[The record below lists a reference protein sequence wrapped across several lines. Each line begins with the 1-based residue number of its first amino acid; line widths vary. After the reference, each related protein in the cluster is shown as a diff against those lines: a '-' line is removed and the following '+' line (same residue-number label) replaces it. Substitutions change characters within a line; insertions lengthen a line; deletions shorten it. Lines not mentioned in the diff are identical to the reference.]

1 MKFYFKFNVDLGIR
15 EAGSAFVIFRL
26 LLKEVIKHLS
36 ILRGDFIF
44 LSFTV
49 INPVAKLLQNMS
61 EKTRR

>member
-36 ILRGDFIF
+36 ILRGDFI
-44 LSFTV
+44 SFTV